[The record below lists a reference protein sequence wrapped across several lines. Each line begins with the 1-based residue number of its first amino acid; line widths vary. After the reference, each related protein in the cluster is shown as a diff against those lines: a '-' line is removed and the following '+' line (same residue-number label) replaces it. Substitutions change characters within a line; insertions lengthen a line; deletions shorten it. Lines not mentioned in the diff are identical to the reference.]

1 MKGSPH
7 MIDEEL
13 YKRILLTHRFGLS
26 LSHTTFKNTVYS
38 VEELPFDIALAEL
51 KRSFSEFITSKD
63 HIEKLLNILRY
74 TLIHKL
80 AKFSIKDSHV
90 IIQSIS

>member
-63 HIEKLLNILRY
+63 HIEKFLNILRY
-74 TLIHKL
+74 TLNNDMAIFNGEFC
-80 AKFSIKDSHV
+80 KFMN
-90 IIQSIS
+90 QSIS